1 MTTFQPTHV
10 HKVTG
15 EQFQFV
21 YVCADGDLT
30 IYDKNGECRAFLP
43 DMLTPIQPVEE
54 WEPVPGQCLSAGADG
69 VLIVWLKDHSRAVLP
84 HPNVRLVDGCRLERR
99 TR

>member
-1 MTTFQPTHV
+1 MTNFQPTHV

-30 IYDKNGECRAFLP
+30 MYDKNGECRAFLP
-43 DMLTPIQPVEE
+43 DMLTPIQPFEE
-54 WEPVPGQCLSAGADG
+54 WEPVENTW
-69 VLIVWLKDHSRAVLP
+69 VLDSGILQFRLCSGEWVRMDHP
-84 HPNVRLVDGCRLERR
+84 DVRLVDGCRLERR
-99 TR
+99 KT